1 MSFMMRIDAARVTRP
16 LDLLAAEHA
25 RLTSQTQTP
34 SIDFCCRLAG
44 VPDPDEV
51 VARRL
56 HVAISIIRGWRE
68 IGRRAMG
75 KWACR

>member
-1 MSFMMRIDAARVTRP
+1 MMQIDAARVARP

-25 RLTSQTQTP
+25 RLTSPIP
-34 SIDFCCRLAG
+34 SIDFCCRVAG
-44 VPDPDEV
+44 VPDSDEI

-56 HVAISIIRGWRE
+56 HVAVSIIRGWRE

>member
-1 MSFMMRIDAARVTRP
+1 MSFMMQIDAARVARP

-25 RLTSQTQTP
+25 RLTSPIP
-34 SIDFCCRLAG
+34 SIDFCCRVAG
-44 VPDPDEV
+44 VPDSDEI

-56 HVAISIIRGWRE
+56 HVAVSIIRGWRE